1 MVGGKYFL
9 LFNLGDML
17 KYIIIIW
24 CYKELIKLNNKNL
37 EGI

>member
-17 KYIIIIW
+17 KYIIILYGVIRNW
-24 CYKELIKLNNKNL
+24 LN
-37 EGI
+37 